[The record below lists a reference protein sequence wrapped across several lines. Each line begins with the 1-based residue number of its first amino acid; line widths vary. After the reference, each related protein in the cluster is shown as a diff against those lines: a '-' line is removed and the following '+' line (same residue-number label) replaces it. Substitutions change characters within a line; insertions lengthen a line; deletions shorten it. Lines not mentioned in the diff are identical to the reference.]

1 MVMNHE
7 LAQLAGLPVVRR
19 RNRWYGHGISVC
31 LARLEIGAAP
41 RKQPVD
47 RGKVLGLATVLVVV
61 GLGWIGVGIAV
72 SHFLR

>member
-1 MVMNHE
+1 MGMNRE

-19 RNRWYGHGISVC
+19 RNRWHGHGLSVC

-47 RGKVLGLATVLVVV
+47 WDKVLGLVAVLVVV
-61 GLGWIGVGIAV
+61 TLSWIGVGIAV